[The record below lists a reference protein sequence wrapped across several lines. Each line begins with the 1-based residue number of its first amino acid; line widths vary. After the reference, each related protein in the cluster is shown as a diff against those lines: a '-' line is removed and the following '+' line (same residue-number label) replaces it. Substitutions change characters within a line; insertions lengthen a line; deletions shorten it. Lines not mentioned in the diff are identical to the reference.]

1 MSTQHPN
8 TKWHR
13 RRYYEKH
20 RVEILAKTR
29 ALRKCPEWN
38 KREVERKRAYYLK
51 HRTKRLEKM
60 KKEREVRSAQ
70 QVEADKQRYRKYKRE
85 NREKVRAT
93 LDKRRE
99 YHNQKARERYAKK
112 RESSLVKQNGGKKGK
127 LETEIKI
134 GDAGRESVSF
144 TSERDVLAD
153 LFPDV
158 LPIFEEKEP
167 SGTVFQIL

>member
-20 RVEILAKTR
+20 REEILAKAR

-38 KREVERKRAYYLK
+38 KKEVERKRAYYLK

-60 KKEREVRSAQ
+60 KKEREVRSAE

-99 YHNQKARERYAKK
+99 YHNQKAREKYAKK
-112 RESSLVKQNGGKKGK
+112 RESSRVKQNGRKKGK
-127 LETEIKI
+127 LKTKIKI